1 MFLKKRKKEKKLCF
15 ISLFSYC
22 LVQVLKGFYLTVS
35 LPSLKKKN
43 FKPKYSYSYLYS
55 FVSLIHGC
63 LTFLERHLGL
73 KMQLQF
79 LHYVIKI

>member
-1 MFLKKRKKEKKLCF
+1 MFYFIIYLLSSPSFKR
-15 ISLFSYC
+15 
-22 LVQVLKGFYLTVS
+22 VLSHCQFAII
-35 LPSLKKKN
+35 KKN

-63 LTFLERHLGL
+63 LTFLESLLGL